1 MKIKVY
7 KFDEIENIKEFSNQ
21 RLSLFY
27 SILVYF
33 LLLILVSFFIW
44 SYFGKID
51 LRIKATGIIETEN
64 NESVIANIVTGK
76 VKNNNLGYGKKVNK
90 GDLLYEIET
99 ENLIL
104 EKYFLEKEIKEKKN
118 LYNAMSNKNY
128 ETDTLV
134 LNYISKRNAHLSVL
148 RSLDIEISEQ
158 EKLKN
163 VNYEILK
170 VGGISKFEYDKS
182 VNQLRLLREKRKQEE
197 IEYSVNLNNEKINL
211 DSQIKENK
219 IKISSIDNNLKNSK
233 VTAPISG
240 YIEII
245 KNINNG
251 DTVSSDT
258 NIAKIISENEKYKV
272 NIYVGENDVAKIKKG
287 NKINYHLN
295 YPDEKKNIVLKGNII
310 LISKDALIRENGEK
324 YYLAIGNID
333 SKNIKKLN
341 LRKGMSLESS
351 IIYSQKSILN
361 YLLEILDFK
370 IKSL

>member
-90 GDLLYEIET
+90 GDLLFGKR
-99 ENLIL
+99 N
-104 EKYFLEKEIKEKKN
+104 KRKKN

-258 NIAKIISENEKYKV
+258 NIAKIIPENEKYKV